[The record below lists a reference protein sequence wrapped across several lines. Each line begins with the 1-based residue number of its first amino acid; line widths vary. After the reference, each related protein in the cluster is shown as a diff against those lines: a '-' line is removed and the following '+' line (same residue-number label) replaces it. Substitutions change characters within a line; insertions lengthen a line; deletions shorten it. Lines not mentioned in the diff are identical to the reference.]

1 MSGSVKKTLLSPS
14 KITAWLDCEH
24 YLTLKNNPERRRNRQ
39 QSKELADTPK
49 PETPQEEI
57 ATLEAPTDFA
67 DMLRKKGDLH
77 ERKCLENYKEKFGE
91 GVFEVPEQNRQEGE
105 SFEAWVQ
112 RVGNP
117 MDSGHEIIFQM
128 PFIYDGVRG
137 IADFLEKTEKNGKV
151 VYEPV
156 DSKLAR
162 AGAKQGHLL
171 QLLFYT
177 EAVEDL
183 TGERPEKIHVEL
195 GSGERETFLVSDY
208 WWYWK
213 RLRNQLKQAV
223 ETDSQADTKPKK
235 CSHCGICEFYWDECR
250 PEWRADDSLVFLS
263 GVRKTHQEALNEVGI
278 ETLTGLAAI
287 PESHISEICEE
298 KLEEESE
305 QAFQKAMKIWS
316 KKPGNNLDEIHSKW
330 EQNQRKLPEI
340 EINQLVKLWRQARLQ
355 VVTAQTQEVPTHF
368 FSEHEMFEK
377 MTEREK
383 TKRGECLL
391 HLPEMNEHDIY
402 LDFEGHPFWQIA
414 EGIIFLFGYL
424 EKKNGNWEY
433 VELWS
438 HDKKTEKEKAA
449 ELVDFLHE
457 RHKTHPEMHIYHYN
471 HTERALLSDLI
482 DDGDPTSSIVSILG
496 HNFEDSPPEKQR
508 LDELVDAGVFVD
520 LLAVIKNS
528 LQAGTESY
536 SLKEM
541 EILAGFTRNLKK
553 DVKDHQQEIQ
563 DNDGTEDGSIDKGAG
578 AVFEFELYSNA
589 DLYGIEKDED
599 RLKRIA
605 DYNKDDVEA
614 TRELH
619 EWLIHKR
626 RENKKLPDGTLPI
639 SENFEEDEP
648 SEYIQRVEALKERI
662 ISKIQEERS
671 GV

>member
-1 MSGSVKKTLLSPS
+1 MPSSAKKTLLSPS

-39 QSKELADTPK
+39 QSKETSERAK
-49 PETPQEEI
+49 PETSQEEE
-57 ATLEAPTDFA
+57 TESLEAPTDFA

-91 GVFEVPEQNRQEGE
+91 GVFEVPEQNREEGE
-105 SFEAWVQ
+105 SFEGWVE

-137 IADFLEKTEKNGKV
+137 IADFLEKTKKNGKV

-183 TGERPEKIHVEL
+183 TGERPENIHVEL
-195 GSGERETFLVSDY
+195 GSGLRESFRVSDY

-213 RLRNQLKQAV
+213 RLRDQLKQAV
-223 ETDSQADTKPKK
+223 ENDLTADTKPEK
-235 CSHCGICEFYWDECR
+235 CSHCGICEFYWEECR
-250 PEWRADDSLVFLS
+250 PEWRANDSLVFLS
-263 GVRKTHQEALNEVGI
+263 GVRKTHQEALSQVGI
-278 ETLTGLAAI
+278 ETLTGFAAI
-287 PESHISEICEE
+287 PESYLSEISEENFD
-298 KLEEESE
+298 EESE
-305 QAFQKAMKIWS
+305 QAFQEAIDVWA
-316 KKPGNNLDEIHSKW
+316 KKSVNNIDEIYSEWKV
-330 EQNQRKLPEI
+330 NKNRLPEI

-355 VVTAQTQEVPTHF
+355 VISAQTKEIPTHF
-368 FSEHEMFEK
+368 FSEQEMLEK
-377 MTEREK
+377 MIEREK
-383 TKRGECLL
+383 AKRSESLL
-391 HLPEMNEHDIY
+391 HLPETNEHDIY
-402 LDFEGHPFWQIA
+402 LDFEGHPFWQIE

-424 EKKNGNWEY
+424 EKKDGEWEY
-433 VELWS
+433 VQLWS
-438 HDKKTEKEKAA
+438 HDKTTEKEKATK
-449 ELVDFLHE
+449 LVEFLHD
-457 RHKTHPEMHIYHYN
+457 RYKTHPEMHIYHYN
-471 HTERALLSDLI
+471 HTERALLSDLMN
-482 DDGDPTSSIVSILG
+482 DGDPTSSIVSILG

-508 LDELVDAGVFVD
+508 LDELVDDGIFVD
-520 LLAVIKNS
+520 LLAVVRNS

-541 EILAGFTRNLKK
+541 ELLAGFTRNQRDRKDTTGQDG
-553 DVKDHQQEIQ
+553 DVK
-563 DNDGTEDGSIDKGAG
+563 EDGNIDNGAG
-578 AVFEFELYSNA
+578 AVFEFELYTNA

-614 TRELH
+614 TRQLH
-619 EWLIHKR
+619 EWLINKR
-626 RENKKLPDGTLPI
+626 KENKELPDGTSPI
-639 SENFEEDEP
+639 PEDEEEEIK
-648 SEYIQRVEALKERI
+648 SEYIQRVEVLKEKI
-662 ISKIQEERS
+662 INKIEQERS
-671 GV
+671 GI

>member
-91 GVFEVPEQNRQEGE
+91 GVFEVPEQNREEGE
-105 SFEAWVQ
+105 SFEGWVE

-137 IADFLEKTEKNGKV
+137 IADFLEKTKKNGKV

-183 TGERPEKIHVEL
+183 TGERPENIHVEL
-195 GSGERETFLVSDY
+195 GSGLRESFRVSDY

-213 RLRNQLKQAV
+213 RLRDQLKQAV
-223 ETDSQADTKPKK
+223 ENDLTADTKPEK
-235 CSHCGICEFYWDECR
+235 CSHCGICEFYWEECR
-250 PEWRADDSLVFLS
+250 PEWRANDSLVFLS
-263 GVRKTHQEALNEVGI
+263 GVRKTHQEALSQVGI
-278 ETLTGLAAI
+278 ETLTGFAAI
-287 PESHISEICEE
+287 PESYLSEISEENFD
-298 KLEEESE
+298 EESE
-305 QAFQKAMKIWS
+305 QAFQEAIDVWA
-316 KKPGNNLDEIHSKW
+316 KKSGNNLDEIHSEWKV
-330 EQNQRKLPEI
+330 NKNRLPEI

-355 VVTAQTQEVPTHF
+355 VISAQTKEIPTHF
-368 FSEHEMFEK
+368 FSEQEMLEK
-377 MTEREK
+377 MIEREK
-383 TKRGECLL
+383 AKRSESLL
-391 HLPEMNEHDIY
+391 HLPETNEHDIY
-402 LDFEGHPFWQIA
+402 LDFEGHPFWQIE

-424 EKKNGNWEY
+424 EKKDGEWEY
-433 VELWS
+433 VQLWS
-438 HDKKTEKEKAA
+438 HDKTTEKEKATK
-449 ELVDFLHE
+449 LVEFLHD
-457 RHKTHPEMHIYHYN
+457 RYKTHPEMHIYHYN
-471 HTERALLSDLI
+471 HTERALLSDLMN
-482 DDGDPTSSIVSILG
+482 DGDPTSSIVSILG

-508 LDELVDAGVFVD
+508 LDELVDDGIFVD
-520 LLAVIKNS
+520 LLAVVRNS

-541 EILAGFTRNLKK
+541 ELLAGFTRNQRDRKDTTGQDG
-553 DVKDHQQEIQ
+553 DVK
-563 DNDGTEDGSIDKGAG
+563 EDGNIDKGAG
-578 AVFEFELYSNA
+578 AVFEFELYTNA

-614 TRELH
+614 TRQLH
-619 EWLIHKR
+619 EWLINKR
-626 RENKKLPDGTLPI
+626 KENKELPDGTSPI
-639 SENFEEDEP
+639 PEDEEEEIK
-648 SEYIQRVEALKERI
+648 SEYIQRVEVLKEKI
-662 ISKIQEERS
+662 INKIEQERS
-671 GV
+671 GI